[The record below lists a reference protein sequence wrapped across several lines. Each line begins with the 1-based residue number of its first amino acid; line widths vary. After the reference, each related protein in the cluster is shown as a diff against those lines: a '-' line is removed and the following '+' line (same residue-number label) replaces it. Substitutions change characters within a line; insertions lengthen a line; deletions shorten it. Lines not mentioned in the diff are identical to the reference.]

1 MPNYVAAADVAPVLS
16 GGDIS
21 VERAAYVGL
30 SKFHRWRAG
39 FNGFGAVPDV
49 MASPPTVTVG
59 AAAGNSTI
67 GGSTTVGIGR
77 DDTRLTKLGGAFVD
91 SSGYKAGT
99 KVGVRYRWLVDGTFD
114 MKMKSYLGQSQYTL
128 LIDGKPVSKA
138 RNSVDSPGMNDDTEH
153 FILCEFGAD
162 TLSYELANPVKLAG
176 GSGYVV
182 GEVITL
188 TGGTFSTAAQ
198 VRVTAVN
205 AGAVT
210 AAAVHRAG
218 VYSVAPAT
226 MSQGS
231 TSGSGTGATF
241 TTALGKLHTT
251 KRMRTVELILGF
263 GTKFAG
269 LNVGG
274 GISVLPWPENTDKAK
289 LMMVGDSFIE
299 NLHGSWAGGNW
310 TRQMA
315 YMLGLQERFVQ
326 YGTSG
331 QGFVRGSTLLS
342 AEIASIIS
350 QAPDML
356 GLAEGINDMFQWSD
370 IVANEGAAGLT
381 AAVTARLNEL
391 LTGLPKVRIV
401 GIGPYADTTAARA
414 CTVAIAAGYAA
425 ASDPTR
431 VAFYDFGAT
440 GAYTLTG
447 GGSGYTS
454 TDGTHPGQTGMDMLA
469 SVLAP
474 PIASAFLALA

>member
-30 SKFHRWRAG
+30 SKFHRWKLG
-39 FNGFGAVPDV
+39 LNGFGAFPDV
-49 MASPPTVTVG
+49 MASPPVVTSG
-59 AAAGNSTI
+59 AAGGNSTI
-67 GGSTTVGIGR
+67 SGNTSVGVGR

-99 KVGVRYRWLVDGTFD
+99 KAGVRYRWLVDGTFD
-114 MKMKSYLGQSQYTL
+114 LKLKSYLGQSQHTV
-128 LIDGKPVSKA
+128 LIDGKPVSKG
-138 RNSVDSPGMNDDTEH
+138 RFSVDSPGMNNDTEH
-153 FILCEFGAD
+153 FVLYEFGAD
-162 TLSYELANPVKLAG
+162 TLSYELANAVVLAG
-176 GSGYVV
+176 GTGYAL
-182 GEVITL
+182 GEIITL
-188 TGGTFSTAAQ
+188 AGGAFTTAAQ
-198 VRVTAVN
+198 VRVTSLSGSAV
-205 AGAVT
+205 ASVAIC
-210 AAAVHRAG
+210 RLG
-218 VYSVAPAT
+218 VYSASAAT

-241 TTALGKLHTT
+241 TVALGKLHTT

-274 GISVLPWPENTDKAK
+274 GVSVLPWPENTDKAK
-289 LMMVGDSFIE
+289 LMMAGDSFIE
-299 NLHGSWAGGNW
+299 NLHGSYAFGNW
-310 TRQMA
+310 TRQSA

-331 QGFVRGSTLLS
+331 QGFIRGSSLFS
-342 AEIASIIS
+342 AEIASIIA

-356 GLAEGINDMFQWSD
+356 VLALGINDMFQWAS
-370 IVANEGAAGLT
+370 IVAGEGAAGLT
-381 AAVTARLNEL
+381 AEVTARLNDL
-391 LTGLPKVRIV
+391 LSALPKVRIV
-401 GIGPYADTTAARA
+401 GISPYADTTSSNA
-414 CTVAIAAGYAA
+414 CTTAIAAGYAA
-425 ASDPTR
+425 VSDTSR
-431 VAFYDFGAT
+431 VAFYDFRAT

-474 PIASAFLALA
+474 PIANAFLALA